1 MLANITHTPIVHVMT
16 HTTFLPTTLGA
27 WAAVIASILS
37 GAAALFGYKNR
48 RHINRVEVLVNGRLT
63 AALKD
68 IANLKAEAGVPE
80 RRVTD
85 KPLVTPKSSMRKWG
99 RNAGTKDAD

>member
-1 MLANITHTPIVHVMT
+1 MLTNAVAVPVVHVMT
-16 HTTFLPTTLGA
+16 HTSFLPTTLGA

-37 GAAALFGYKNR
+37 GAAAVFGYKNR

-68 IANLKAEAGVPE
+68 IANLKADAGVPT

-85 KPLVTPKSSMRKWG
+85 VPAAAIEPPVVTG
-99 RNAGTKDAD
+99 EANATT